1 MSTVPVFL
9 AIAAVHFLA
18 IASPG
23 PTLMVVTSHVVSH
36 GRRVGF
42 MSIVGVMIATLFWS
56 STAALGLGGVIA
68 QLGWLYVAMKA
79 AGALYLAW
87 MGAKLILSAVRGGSV
102 TVTADRPTATGL
114 QAIRAGFVTNI
125 SNPKVV
131 AYYASLFGVMIP
143 AGAPHAMFAGA
154 VATAVIVSGV
164 WWIAVVLFFGL
175 KPIRDGYARARRWIN
190 AAMGTILIGLAGRLV
205 AR

>member
-1 MSTVPVFL
+1 
-9 AIAAVHFLA
+9 
-18 IASPG
+18 
-23 PTLMVVTSHVVSH
+23 
-36 GRRVGF
+36 
-42 MSIVGVMIATLFWS
+42 MIATLFWS